1 MNVVDRY
8 KMKLTV
14 LGDPSVGKTSLIH
27 HFCEGYFRDSY
38 LSTIG
43 VEFLT
48 KEVDVSIDGEE
59 KNAILQIWDVG
70 GQDLFS
76 KLRSSYLK
84 GAQGALILFDV
95 TNKSTLLHI
104 DSWIEEVL
112 RSLDLSSVTD
122 LPFIVIGNKIDL
134 DFDQRLKKKAD
145 NFMKNQFES
154 QIPIHYTSAKT
165 GTGMNEVFEKITK
178 LMIKELDER

>member
-1 MNVVDRY
+1 M
-8 KMKLTV
+8 
-14 LGDPSVGKTSLIH
+14 GDPSVGKTSLIH
-27 HFCEGYFRDSY
+27 HYCEGYFKESY

-48 KEVDVSIDGEE
+48 KQIDISIDGKL
-59 KNAILQIWDVG
+59 KNTILQIWDIG

-76 KLRSSYLK
+76 RLRRSYLK

-95 TNKSTLLHI
+95 TKKSSLLHI

-112 RSLDLSSVTD
+112 RSLGLSSVAD
-122 LPFIVIGNKIDL
+122 LPCIIIGNKIDL

-145 NFMKNQFES
+145 NFIKTQFDS

-165 GTGMNEVFEKITK
+165 GKGMNEVFEKITK
-178 LMIKELDER
+178 LMIKDLQER